1 MNVHRL
7 SDSAVFPRGDA
18 MPEMFSGNFVGQ
30 AYLKMLSAGGDEW
43 NCPIGNVTFE
53 PGCRNKWHRHPGGQI
68 LLVTGGRGW
77 FQQEGREARELHP
90 GDVVR
95 IPANVRHWHGAAKD
109 SWFSHLSIETNCHA
123 GPVEWMEPVSDKD
136 YDELK

>member
-7 SDSAVFPRGDA
+7 SDGAVFPR
-18 MPEMFSGNFVGQ
+18 
-30 AYLKMLSAGGDEW
+30 
-43 NCPIGNVTFE
+43 
-53 PGCRNKWHRHPGGQI
+53 GQI
-68 LLVTGGRGW
+68 LLVTGRRGW
-77 FQQEGREARELHP
+77 FQQEGKEARELHP

-123 GPVEWMEPVSDKD
+123 GPVEWMDLYPIRTMTN
-136 YDELK
+136 